1 MNLTRDLIELS
12 HTFGADETYVRAGGG
27 NISLKHDGVLRIKPS
42 GVALASLRGDEL
54 VGLRVST
61 LLHALDHD
69 LPGDGD
75 PVQRAASAAR
85 VGADDR
91 RRPSVEILFH
101 ALIPDPLVLHLHP
114 LVANAL
120 TCNESDRELAARLLG
135 DEAIVVGYVDPG
147 VALARAIRDARDAYS
162 ERTSQPP
169 PAVTLLAN
177 HGIIVS
183 GRDAA
188 AVAERTRWLTGR
200 IAGCLSCRPAIA
212 DASREEILLAARW
225 GKALGGV
232 ARVASAV
239 ADREAARALSE
250 RGPLIPDQIV
260 YAGSFP
266 VILGEAMEE
275 ILESYRGRWGRDPVT
290 GLLPGGAVAGFG
302 RSEAAALNAAHTLAD
317 AIWVASAANRLGR
330 VRTLTEDQWRFIEGW
345 EAESYRKRVASAG

>member
-1 MNLTRDLIELS
+1 MSLTRDLIELS
-12 HTFGADETYVRAGGG
+12 RTFGADETYVRAGGG
-27 NISLKHDGVLRIKPS
+27 NISLKRDGVLHIKPS
-42 GVALASLRGDEL
+42 GVTLASLRVDDL
-54 VGLRVST
+54 VPLRMST

-75 PVQRAASAAR
+75 PVQRAARAAR
-85 VGADDR
+85 VGADDG

-147 VALARAIRDARDAYS
+147 VALARAIREARDAYS
-162 ERTSQPP
+162 ERTSAPP

-183 GRDAA
+183 GGDAA
-188 AVAERTRWLTGR
+188 TVAERTRWLTGR
-200 IAGCLSCRPAIA
+200 ISGCLKSRPAMA
-212 DASREEILLAARW
+212 DASEAEILLASRW
-225 GKALGGV
+225 GEALGGV
-232 ARVASAV
+232 ARVVPAAADPGAV
-239 ADREAARALSE
+239 TALSE

-266 VILGEAMEE
+266 VVLGEAIEE
-275 ILESYRGRWGRDPVT
+275 ILESYRERWGRDPVT

-302 RSEAAALNAAHTLAD
+302 RSEAAALNAAHMLAD
-317 AIWVASAANRLGR
+317 AVWVASAANRLGR
-330 VRTLTEDQWRFIEGW
+330 VRTLTGDQWRFIENW
-345 EAESYRKRVASAG
+345 EAESYRQRVASAG